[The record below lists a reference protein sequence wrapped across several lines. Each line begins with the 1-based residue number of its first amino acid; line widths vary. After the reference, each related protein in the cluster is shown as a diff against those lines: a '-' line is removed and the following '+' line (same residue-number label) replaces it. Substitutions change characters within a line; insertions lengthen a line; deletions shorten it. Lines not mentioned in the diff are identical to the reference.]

1 MDRVQEL
8 SGASVPFQFD
18 VHAMIFSENAPALE
32 ADLHRTFTRRRLN
45 RMNERKEFF
54 RVALDEIA
62 AAAKK
67 HRPDIEFKRVPE
79 AEEYRKTLA
88 LLVEER
94 QQQSVAGQPPAM
106 DLTGSA
112 VIESA

>member
-8 SGASVPFQFD
+8 SGASVLFQFD
-18 VHAMIFSENAPALE
+18 VHAMSFSENAPALE

-54 RVALDEIA
+54 RVALDDIVA
-62 AAAKK
+62 AAQK

-79 AEEYRKTLA
+79 AEEYRKILA
-88 LLVEER
+88 LLAEER
-94 QQQSVAGQPPAM
+94 QQQSVAGEPSAV
-106 DLTGSA
+106 DLTECA
-112 VIESA
+112 VVESA